1 MNNGSL
7 TKTLITS
14 IITQDRHDIRET
26 KSTINLKG
34 RDFQLFEQFMDCNT
48 SDENKDLIVIELKRR
63 DVLLLNELF
72 HNNVSSFIEHQ
83 TESVKNNIYYL
94 IDNANINFPEKIQ
107 LVEILVLYDKKISR
121 ESVFQKTYNVM
132 FNLLH
137 DVSLYDT
144 SQQKKFNVSTTLLF
158 YTIKELL
165 KQDYVRQMF
174 DSTTLTSVPGT
185 LTSVPGT
192 LTNVVGVLKNTLI
205 STITNIF
212 TNSCW
217 NEDFKYKLFDSIKK
231 DDSILINIKHMIAN
245 LIVLF
250 QFKNYKYNLF
260 LCQYLLNEHIIED
273 KHIERL
279 YSIATSTDEEYC
291 KSDIAD
297 FLLSVEVPGTSV
309 DIPGTSVDK
318 YKRMGVELFS
328 TTTWDY
334 QTKSKIV
341 YNNKQNVHSVDLNK
355 YIKPF
360 FEKLINID
368 FLLIIPS
375 NNDEDHIHKTI
386 QEIINKCE
394 TVITTYN
401 LPYNIDTIKRTI
413 QRFILDNTLYTDKY
427 VSLLQLLFRCYFY
440 IKITIGEMSSEELFK
455 RFVEELYEMADTCS
469 SGHLVRLANI
479 FSGFDNTTVI
489 DVQDELRACIFT
501 RLTKIINSKPDELS
515 EQIYDNVQSEMFM
528 KLLSQDLVIL
538 YNQLLIEYVDSG
550 IILNSN
556 YQESF
561 RKYLTMFQTG
571 ETV

>member
-1 MNNGSL
+1 MNNGYL
-7 TKTLITS
+7 AKTLLTS
-14 IITQDRHDIRET
+14 IITQHPDTVSHE
-26 KSTINLKG
+26 TINLKG

-48 SDENKDLIVIELKRR
+48 SHENKDLIIIELKRR

-144 SQQKKFNVSTTLLF
+144 IQQKTFNVSTTLLF

-165 KQDYVRQMF
+165 KQEYVRQMF
-174 DSTTLTSVPGT
+174 EEDTNILLSVIGT
-185 LTSVPGT
+185 
-192 LTNVVGVLKNTLI
+192 LKNTLI

-245 LIVLF
+245 LIFLF

-297 FLLSVEVPGTSV
+297 FLLSVDIPGTSV
-309 DIPGTSVDK
+309 DIPGTSVNK

-328 TTTWDY
+328 TTTCDS
-334 QTKSKIV
+334 QTKSKII

-386 QEIINKCE
+386 QEIIDTCE

-489 DVQDELRACIFT
+489 DVQDELKACIFT

-528 KLLSQDLVIL
+528 KLLSQDLVVL

>member
-1 MNNGSL
+1 MNNGYL
-7 TKTLITS
+7 AKTLLTS
-14 IITQDRHDIRET
+14 IITQHPDTVSHE
-26 KSTINLKG
+26 TINLKG

-48 SDENKDLIVIELKRR
+48 SHENKDLIIIELKRR

-72 HNNVSSFIEHQ
+72 HNNVSSFIDHQ

-94 IDNANINFPEKIQ
+94 INNININFPEKIQ
-107 LVEILVLYDKKISR
+107 LIEILVLYDKKISR

-144 SQQKKFNVSTTLLF
+144 IQQKTFNVSTTLLF

-165 KQDYVRQMF
+165 KQEYVRQMF
-174 DSTTLTSVPGT
+174 EEDTNILLSVIGT
-185 LTSVPGT
+185 
-192 LTNVVGVLKNTLI
+192 LKNTLI

-245 LIVLF
+245 LIFLF

-297 FLLSVEVPGTSV
+297 FLLSVDIPGTSV
-309 DIPGTSVDK
+309 DIPGTSVNK

-328 TTTWDY
+328 TTTWDS
-334 QTKSKIV
+334 QTKSKII

-394 TVITTYN
+394 TVITAYN

-440 IKITIGEMSSEELFK
+440 IKITLGEMSSEELFK

-528 KLLSQDLVIL
+528 KLLSQDLVVL

-550 IILNSN
+550 IISNSN